1 MENQLQKEPL
11 PEDETEYEDE
21 PAGAYLTQLR
31 LGRGA
36 VAWGMVLM
44 LATLVLA
51 ILGWRLRGH
60 PVGPPEDPY
69 GPLAPLELSWRFLP
83 VIAALGFF
91 IFLFMRL
98 NSLPSSPREAARA
111 TLAVWLQLAALLLW
125 MAARWVFH
133 LGFLE

>member
-1 MENQLQKEPL
+1 MPEEPR
-11 PEDETEYEDE
+11 PEDEIEYEDE

-36 VAWGMVLM
+36 VAWGLALI
-44 LATLVLA
+44 LATLALA
-51 ILGWRLRGH
+51 LLGWRLGGR

-91 IFLFMRL
+91 ISFFMRL
-98 NSLPSSPREAARA
+98 NSLPSSPREAARG

-125 MAARWVFH
+125 LAARWVFH
-133 LGFLE
+133 LGFLKNQ